1 MKKFVLC
8 GLVIALVAG
17 AAFLSRDFFYSL
29 GCPVV
34 GSGVLRDPCSLLD
47 LVSKAKKEDG
57 RLVIPPGVYRL
68 CDTNERE
75 VVLQGMRRTKIIAH
89 GVTIVFK
96 TGQSLLLDECED
108 VTLEG
113 LSVDYDPVP
122 FTQGTITE
130 IDPAEKS
137 LTVVLDDGY
146 PDVESLPKSE
156 HVCYSVF
163 DPVRLKERPL
173 PLDYFRT
180 VSAAGERTYKC
191 SQAISGFLFDAI
203 GRPESAQAGDKIA
216 LCKRSGIAI
225 TIKGCARVGL
235 KGVTVFT
242 SPGYAFWEVDGE
254 GGNHYKKC
262 RIVKKPATNRLI
274 TTVADGFHS
283 YHVRKGPVIEDCE
296 FADTVDDTIAI
307 HGFFS
312 MVLESPSARIVYLV
326 SPFGQD
332 FFPGGELSFHEM
344 PHGRVLG
351 KAVVKSVVPIAPS
364 TLSRPVADVRQSFLE
379 QNFSMRD
386 LPVTQALKVEL
397 DRDVVL
403 PAGKFVLA
411 SSGAQCGSGAIIRN
425 NTLRGGHVRGGIF
438 KADDVLVEG
447 NRFEDIGAN
456 AVLVSPELGFL
467 EGPFPKGATIRGNTI
482 THCGW
487 KVLSPRHATPGI
499 GGAIQ
504 TGTWLARR
512 CFPPQL
518 DPYPLIRDVSISRNV
533 IRDSGSFGI
542 VLGNVLSGKI
552 SDNIIEQPFN
562 KPGVRESQ
570 GLAKVFDSQ
579 EHHLEKPTDQRARPA
594 GILVYG
600 SKDVVLSGNAV
611 TPAAENGGVSPLI
624 VGPWC
629 ENIETNGLGPLPTR

>member
-8 GLVIALVAG
+8 GMVVALLAG
-17 AAFLSRDFFYSL
+17 AVFLSRDFFYSL
-29 GCPVV
+29 GFPVI
-34 GSGVLRDPCSLLD
+34 GSGALRDPRSLVD
-47 LVSKAKKEDG
+47 LVSKAKKEEG

-68 CDTNERE
+68 CDTDERE
-75 VVLQGMRRTKIIAH
+75 LVIQKMRRTTIIAH

-96 TGQSLLLDECED
+96 TGQSLVLNECED
-108 VTLEG
+108 VKLEG

-122 FTQGTITE
+122 FTQGTITK

-146 PDVESLPKSE
+146 PSVESLPKSA
-156 HVCYSVF
+156 HVCYAVF

-173 PLDYFRT
+173 PLDYFRN

-191 SQAISGFLFDAI
+191 SQAINGFLFDAI

-225 TIKGCARVGL
+225 AIKGCTRVRL
-235 KGVTVFT
+235 EGVTVFT

-254 GGNHYKKC
+254 GGNHYKQC
-262 RIVKKPATNRLI
+262 RIVKKPATNRLV

-296 FADTVDDTIAI
+296 FHDTVDDTIAI

-312 MVLESPSARIVYLV
+312 IVLESPSARVVYLV
-326 SPFGQD
+326 SPFGRD

-351 KAVVKSVVPIAPS
+351 KAFVKSVVQIAPS
-364 TLSRPVADVRQSFLE
+364 TLSQPVAAVRQSFLD
-379 QNFSMRD
+379 QNFHMRD

-411 SSGAQCGSGAIIRN
+411 SSSAQCGSGAIVRN
-425 NTLRGGHVRGGIF
+425 NTLRGGHVRGVIF

-456 AVLVSPELGFL
+456 AILVSPELGFL
-467 EGPFPKGATIRGNTI
+467 EGPIPKGATIRGNTI

-487 KVLSPRHATPGI
+487 KVLSPRHANPGI

-504 TGTWLARR
+504 TSTWLARR
-512 CFPPQL
+512 SFPPQF
-518 DPYPLIRDVSISRNV
+518 DPYPLIRDVSISHNV
-533 IRDSGSFGI
+533 IRDSGSYGI
-542 VLGNVLSGKI
+542 VLGNVLSGQI
-552 SDNIIEQPFN
+552 SGNIIERPFS
-562 KPGVRESQ
+562 KPGSRESQ
-570 GLAKVFDSQ
+570 GLAKAFDSR
-579 EHHLEKPTDQRARPA
+579 EHPLEKPSDPRACPA

-600 SKDVVLSGNAV
+600 SKDVVLSGNAM
-611 TPAAENGGVSPLI
+611 TPPVEKGGVPPLV

-629 ENIETNGLGPLPTR
+629 GNIETNESAATPR